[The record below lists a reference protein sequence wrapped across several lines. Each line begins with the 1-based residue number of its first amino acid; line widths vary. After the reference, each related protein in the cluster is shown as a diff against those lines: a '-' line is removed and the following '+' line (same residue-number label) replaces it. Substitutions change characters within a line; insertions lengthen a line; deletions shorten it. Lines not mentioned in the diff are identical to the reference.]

1 MSECYDS
8 IANVVIPLTIL
19 NFVGTAVIILI
30 SRCTERW
37 WILGSSHFKP
47 ESCYCNK
54 LNVSRISP
62 DIDSQNDD
70 DDVPDELA
78 EDILPIE
85 TDLIKPIGVD
95 DEIQMETKNF
105 QTDDAVIDES
115 ETPDVDLIAQV
126 RASTQSECVSSPGV
140 VPDII
145 ESDRVLST
153 RNELSGEQASLETM
167 AGTLISV
174 TKNIAGAL
182 DNASHIPK
190 EKKDELAS
198 LLKGVPGFISK
209 IVDMDDD
216 QLNALL
222 SGNKPNIKEESSRG
236 NGSIT
241 DCNRQSDHSNRNI
254 IMKTHRALAE
264 DHKKESD
271 YLMKTLDSLRR

>member
-1 MSECYDS
+1 MFECYDS

-30 SRCTERW
+30 SKCTERW
-37 WILGSSHFKP
+37 WILGSSDLNP
-47 ESCYCNK
+47 GTDYCNI
-54 LNVSRISP
+54 SRIYP
-62 DIDSQNDD
+62 DIDSESDD
-70 DDVPDELA
+70 DDVTDELSS
-78 EDILPIE
+78 LPIE
-85 TDLIKPIGVD
+85 NDGKLFRK
-95 DEIQMETKNF
+95 DEP
-105 QTDDAVIDES
+105 VIHVTEI
-115 ETPDVDLIAQV
+115 PDVDIIAQV
-126 RASTQSECVSSPGV
+126 RASTQYESVSSSV
-140 VPDII
+140 M

-222 SGNKPNIKEESSRG
+222 SGNNPNIKEESSRG
-236 NGSIT
+236 SII
-241 DCNRQSDHSNRNI
+241 DCNRNI
-254 IMKTHRALAE
+254 IMKTTRDLAE

-271 YLMKTLDSLRR
+271 YLMKTLDSLRQ